1 MQSFYPTLRYKN
13 YILYNTIIFN
23 ISGHKRLYI
32 VLSWSSGSGIGSGIS
47 SYCWCAGLGG
57 FGEKFLPYSSTE
69 IKAPSSPLA
78 LKLAA
83 HLRSVGAKMYGA
95 FWCSHCLEQKEMFGQ
110 EAANML
116 DYGECY
122 PDGFKIGTP
131 PSQECKEVKI
141 RGFPMWV
148 INMTSGRSF
157 GC

>member
-1 MQSFYPTLRYKN
+1 MLKFSLTFFFCSFR
-13 YILYNTIIFN
+13 
-23 ISGHKRLYI
+23 
-32 VLSWSSGSGIGSGIS
+32 
-47 SYCWCAGLGG
+47 
-57 FGEKFLPYSSTE
+57 EKFQPYSSTE

-83 HLRSVGAKMYGA
+83 HLCSVGAKMYGA
-95 FWCSHCLEQKEMFGQ
+95 FWCSHCLEQKEMLGQ

-122 PDGFKIGTP
+122 LDGFKIGTP
-131 PSQECKEVKI
+131 LSQECKEVKI

-148 INMTSGRSF
+148 ISMTSGRSF